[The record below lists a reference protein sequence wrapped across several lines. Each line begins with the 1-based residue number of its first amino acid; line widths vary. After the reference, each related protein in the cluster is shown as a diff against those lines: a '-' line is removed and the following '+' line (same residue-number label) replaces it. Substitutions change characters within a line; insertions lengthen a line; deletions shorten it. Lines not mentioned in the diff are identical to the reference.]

1 MRAKVA
7 ALARRDRETRQNQAM
22 RDDDSG
28 LLGKVPKTRP
38 GVESPRRVAARRR
51 SGPDPAPRAATAP
64 EPRDESGFEQLARAG
79 AGLAVGTA
87 AAGFRIAGRALGEIG
102 KAVGRR

>member
-1 MRAKVA
+1 
-7 ALARRDRETRQNQAM
+7 M

-51 SGPDPAPRAATAP
+51 PGPDPAPRAATAP

-87 AAGFRIAGRALGEIG
+87 AAGFRIAGRALGGIG

>member
-1 MRAKVA
+1 MP
-7 ALARRDRETRQNQAM
+7 DE
-22 RDDDSG
+22 DSG

-38 GVESPRRVAARRR
+38 GVESPRRAAARTRAA
-51 SGPDPAPRAATAP
+51 SGSAPRAATAP

-87 AAGFRIAGRALGEIG
+87 AAGFRLAGRALGEIG